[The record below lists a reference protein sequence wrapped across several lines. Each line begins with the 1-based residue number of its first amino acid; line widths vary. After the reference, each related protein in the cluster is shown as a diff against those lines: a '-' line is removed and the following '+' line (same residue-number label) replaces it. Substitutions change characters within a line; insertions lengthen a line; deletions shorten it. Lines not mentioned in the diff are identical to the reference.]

1 MAELTIVEIIIR
13 LALAIVCSGFIGYD
27 RQFKH
32 RPAGIRTH
40 ILVCVGATLVALIQK
55 QIEVESL
62 TIAITHPDLSEIIR
76 SDPARLIAQV
86 VSGIGF
92 LGAGTII
99 VTKRSIMGLTTA
111 ASLWAVAG
119 LGLAIGM
126 GYYAITVA
134 GFFSIIV
141 VLTLLKKVIHIPVLK
156 RLEIQQ
162 DAPKETETFIS
173 GYFKE
178 KNIRVKDV
186 EHDANFA
193 NGKSTY
199 THLYTIEIPKDID
212 YSDIIEDLSKCK
224 GIERIRAINI

>member
-1 MAELTIVEIIIR
+1 MAELSIVEIVIR
-13 LALAIVCSGFIGYD
+13 LVLAIVCSGFIGFD

-32 RPAGIRTH
+32 RPAGLRTH

-55 QIEVESL
+55 QIEAEAL
-62 TIAITHPDLSEIIR
+62 TLAIASPELAEVIR
-76 SDPARLIAQV
+76 ADPARLIAQV

-134 GFFSIIV
+134 GFCAIIV
-141 VLTLLKKVIHIPVLK
+141 VLTLLKKVVHIPVLK

-162 DAPKETETFIS
+162 DAPKETEAFIS

-178 KNIRVKDV
+178 KNIRVRDID
-186 EHDANFA
+186 HDANFS

-199 THLYTIEIPKDID
+199 THLYTIEIPKGMD

>member
-1 MAELTIVEIIIR
+1 MAELTIWEIIIR
-13 LALAIVCSGFIGYD
+13 LALAIVCSGIIGFD

-32 RPAGIRTH
+32 RPAGLRTH

-55 QIEVESL
+55 QIEAE
-62 TIAITHPDLSEIIR
+62 AITMALVSPELAEIIR

-134 GFFSIIV
+134 GFCSILV
-141 VLTLLKKVIHIPVLK
+141 VLTLLKKIVHMPALK
-156 RLEIQQ
+156 RFEIQQ
-162 DAPKETETFIS
+162 TASKETAAFIS
-173 GYFKE
+173 EYFKE

-199 THLYTIEIPKDID
+199 THLYTIEIPKDMD

-224 GIERIRAINI
+224 EIERIRAINM